1 MKPAPLN
8 RRPYPPGWVIRTF
21 DDDGDGDAERL
32 LVCVGPIPPDGTEP
46 GCIEVMNGRGVAGN
60 PPFGVPGIDP
70 NEPVWNWEANNPDA
84 HGQVAGR
91 LALSG
96 RSPGFRGVVLR

>member
-1 MKPAPLN
+1 MMM
-8 RRPYPPGWVIRTF
+8 GT